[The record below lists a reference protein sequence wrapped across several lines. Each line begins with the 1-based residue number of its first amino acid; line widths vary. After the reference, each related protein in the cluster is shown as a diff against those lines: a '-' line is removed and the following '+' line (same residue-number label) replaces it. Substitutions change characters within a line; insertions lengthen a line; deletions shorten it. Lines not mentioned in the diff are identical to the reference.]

1 VRELPEGDADWP
13 ERYEALRA
21 HALGEAPL
29 SFAPLGLALLCHRGV
44 LAWMVAETS
53 SLRPVRPIGGQEQ
66 ENYMPEIK
74 RVEPRS
80 ELIGLL
86 AGTAL
91 AVATGGYR

>member
-1 VRELPEGDADWP
+1 
-13 ERYEALRA
+13 
-21 HALGEAPL
+21 
-29 SFAPLGLALLCHRGV
+29 
-44 LAWMVAETS
+44 MVAETS